1 MKKPLRPDDGR
12 LKVNRD
18 ATQAQVEAIQ
28 IRWNDPRFPASL
40 VRARCDKRFQVFLRV
55 LIRGARA

>member
-18 ATQAQVEAIQ
+18 ATRAKVEAIL
-28 IRWNDPRFPASL
+28 RKGFPPNIAPVL
-40 VRARCDKRFQVFLRV
+40 RAKRDQRFQVFLRA
-55 LIRGARA
+55 LIRGAVA